1 MRSTLAAFQRRQW
14 DDSDA
19 DNPCSVSMSMSEAAS
34 TGVKLSAREEWGGE
48 ERERESKREAISAG
62 ARTFVCCRALVRV
75 REEAAMR

>member
-34 TGVKLSAREEWGGE
+34 TGVKLSAREEWGVGGR
-48 ERERESKREAISAG
+48 ERERARERIYQ
-62 ARTFVCCRALVRV
+62 LVQC
-75 REEAAMR
+75 